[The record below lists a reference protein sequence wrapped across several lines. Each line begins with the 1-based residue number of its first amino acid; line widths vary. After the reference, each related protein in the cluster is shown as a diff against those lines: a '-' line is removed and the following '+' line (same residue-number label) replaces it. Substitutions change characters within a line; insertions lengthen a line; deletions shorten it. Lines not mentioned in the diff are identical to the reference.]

1 MLHQRAR
8 IKRLRGVIDDLDA
21 IAGPQAASRRRDA
34 RRLLQ
39 RAQDALARAE
49 EDAAAGQ
56 VDLRGPAQRE
66 RDRRTAKARARGGT
80 GPTVNLTDPESRLM
94 TEGAGGGSVQ
104 AYNAQVAVTDDHLI
118 LGVHLSQDANDT
130 HCFTPTLDA
139 ATLQAV
145 ALGKRIGT
153 VLADAGYFTEHN
165 LTAPG
170 PARLIAPG
178 KNRDVHTE
186 AREQPAQGSP
196 PIDAS
201 PVDQMRHR
209 LREPANATLY
219 KRRGATVE
227 PVIAHLKEQTKLRR
241 FARRGLQAVTAEL
254 HLAAAVIN

>member
-1 MLHQRAR
+1 MLRQ
-8 IKRLRGVIDDLDA
+8 
-21 IAGPQAASRRRDA
+21 
-34 RRLLQ
+34 
-39 RAQDALARAE
+39 ALAALTAAE
-49 EDAAAGQ
+49 EDDAAGR

-104 AYNAQVAVTDDHLI
+104 GYNAQVAVTDDHFI

-130 HCFTPTLDA
+130 HCFAPTLEA
-139 ATLQAV
+139 ATTQAL
-145 ALGKRIGT
+145 ALGKQIGT

-170 PARLIAPG
+170 PDRLIAPG
-178 KNRDVHTE
+178 KNRDVHAE
-186 AREQPAQGSP
+186 ARQHRAQAP
-196 PIDAS
+196 PNSDAS
-201 PVDQMRHR
+201 AVDQMRHR
-209 LREPANATLY
+209 LRDPANAALY

-241 FARRGLQAVTAEL
+241 FARRGLQAATAEL
-254 HLAAAVIN
+254 QLAAAAINLNRLHQARFTG